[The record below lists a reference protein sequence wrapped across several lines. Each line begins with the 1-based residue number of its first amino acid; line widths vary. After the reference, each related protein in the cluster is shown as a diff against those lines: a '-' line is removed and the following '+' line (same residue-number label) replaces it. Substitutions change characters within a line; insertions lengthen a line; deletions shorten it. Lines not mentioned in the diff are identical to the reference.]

1 VVKLSIIKDFYQRKN
16 RLFLFVILVLS
27 CVQSLHAA
35 PIASIDRSVIAKDDT
50 LGFTIRSYK
59 TNSSAPD
66 LSPLEN
72 NFYVIANNQS
82 SRFVNRNGQ
91 SESWTEWQISLIP
104 KRIGQLTI
112 PPIRVNGETTQAL
125 YVNVQPSIPV
135 SAGEIKP
142 VYIES
147 EIDRESV
154 YVQQQFIYTLRIF
167 QSIQLENMNISEPEF
182 DNAAM
187 EKMEQNSFQ
196 RRIMNTPYR
205 VHELRY
211 AIFPQET
218 GELIIPEMV
227 FTANQVET
235 KRSAFSLPGQGK
247 TIRKISKQHTITV
260 KAPPT
265 DYGKELWLPAES
277 LKLVETWS
285 QSLDD
290 VHVGDSITRS
300 ITLNAQGL
308 LKSQLPPFQMPKL
321 PFANTYPDQGQSET
335 TTSIQGASSS
345 RTDNIAIIPTR
356 AGTLTLPE
364 IRIKW
369 WDTKENTMEETII
382 AEHSILIKPAIENTQ
397 GNSQPLAVDHSQTGS
412 AIANPDAAD
421 KDEHSLY
428 WQLSTLFFAVAW
440 IITLLIWRTRAPS
453 KVKKEVPRND
463 VAPLNTTE
471 KNAFKTLEKACH
483 NNDIADIRVGIIS
496 WAKCYWPDKNIK
508 TLQDIDRLCGL
519 MQLKEGLRE
528 LDKLLYGNAS
538 DSPWNSENLLRSL
551 KQLRDND
558 KQTLAKKE
566 KNLKPLY
573 QS

>member
-1 VVKLSIIKDFYQRKN
+1 
-16 RLFLFVILVLS
+16 
-27 CVQSLHAA
+27 
-35 PIASIDRSVIAKDDT
+35 
-50 LGFTIRSYK
+50 
-59 TNSSAPD
+59 
-66 LSPLEN
+66 
-72 NFYVIANNQS
+72 
-82 SRFVNRNGQ
+82 
-91 SESWTEWQISLIP
+91 LIP

>member
-1 VVKLSIIKDFYQRKN
+1 MVKLSIIKDFYQRKN

-82 SRFVNRNGQ
+82 SRFVNRNGK

-463 VAPLNTTE
+463 VVPLNTTE

-558 KQTLAKKE
+558 KQTHAKKE